1 MPNNPLTSRQVY
13 PILAVMARMTN
24 KEFAERV
31 DVTDS
36 YASYLRNGQRMP
48 SGDLLVRIILTFELD
63 PFSAMNAYQ
72 EGGDAFG
79 AFLRDTVFGDA
90 SQPTE
95 NAGTPV
101 QP

>member
-1 MPNNPLTSRQVY
+1 
-13 PILAVMARMTN
+13 MARMTN

-36 YASYLRNGQRMP
+36 YASYLRNGQRLP
-48 SGDLLVRIILTFELD
+48 SGDLLVRIILTFEMD
-63 PFSAMNAYQ
+63 PISAMNAYK

-79 AFLRDTVFGDA
+79 AFLRDTVFADA
-90 SQPTE
+90 SQATE
-95 NAGTPV
+95 NVGSGQ